1 MVGIFLGLI
10 LQFKINQIF
19 SFNIKFLSV
28 CEFLTISNIY
38 GSKLVQCWYENT
50 RMEYLPSSCPRD
62 AVIDL

>member
-19 SFNIKFLSV
+19 CFNIKFLSV
-28 CEFLTISNIY
+28 CEFLTNSKIY
-38 GSKLVQCWYENT
+38 GEKLSQCWYENT
-50 RMEYLPSSCPRD
+50 QMEYLPSSCPRE